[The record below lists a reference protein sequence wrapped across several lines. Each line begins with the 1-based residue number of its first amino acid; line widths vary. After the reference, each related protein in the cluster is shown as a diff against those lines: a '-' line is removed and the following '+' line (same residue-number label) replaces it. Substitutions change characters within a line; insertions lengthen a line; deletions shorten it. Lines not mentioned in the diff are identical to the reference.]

1 MTRAR
6 LLVVLALSA
15 GIAAAPNPDINP
27 DVRAVLAHDLKF
39 SNDDFAKLERNIVV
53 GHGLDTSAPGE
64 VALAGAVQ
72 VHATKA
78 EFFARVRD
86 IARFKQSPDVL
97 QIGRFSTPPT
107 AGDLAPLTVDRDD
120 FDVRTCRVGDCGVR
134 LPASVIRR
142 FQQEIDPTAPDAQER
157 GAALFKHVLLDDVTA
172 YVTGGPGRLVEY
184 DDGPRPIKPVD
195 EFAGLLR
202 SFPAIATL
210 APELPNHLKDFPSS
224 SLPGAEDFLYW
235 SKEKFGIAPFITV
248 THVTLICT
256 SAETCVMTTKDVYSS
271 RYFDASLALAIA
283 SDAVGTPNAFYL
295 VYANRSRANALKGGL
310 SRLRR
315 MVAEHRA
322 RGGLEASL
330 KTIKAQLE
338 KKP

>member
-6 LLVVLALSA
+6 LLVVLALCA
-15 GIAAAPNPDINP
+15 GIAASPNPDINP

-39 SNDDFAKLERNIVV
+39 SNEDLAKLERDNAVS
-53 GHGLDTSAPGE
+53 HGLDTSTAGE
-64 VALAGAVQ
+64 VALAGAVK

-86 IARFKQSPDVL
+86 IARFKQSPDVM
-97 QIGRFSTPPT
+97 QIGRFSNPPT
-107 AGDLAPLTVDRDD
+107 AADLAPLTVDRDD

-134 LPASVIRR
+134 LPAAVIRR
-142 FQQEIDPTAPDAQER
+142 FQQEIDPAAPDAQER
-157 GAALFKHVLLDDVTA
+157 GAALFKQVLLDDVTA
-172 YVTGGPGRLVEY
+172 YVTGGPARMLQY
-184 DDGPRPIKPVD
+184 DDGPRPIRPVD
-195 EFAGLLR
+195 EFESLLR
-202 SFPAIATL
+202 GFPAIATL
-210 APELPNHLKDFPSS
+210 VPELPNHLRDFPSG

-235 SKEKFGIAPFITV
+235 SKERFGIAPFITV

>member
-6 LLVVLALSA
+6 FLAVLALCA
-15 GIAAAPNPDINP
+15 AMAAAGNPDIHP
-27 DVRAVLAHDLKF
+27 DVLTVLAHDLKF
-39 SNDDFAKLERNIVV
+39 SSEDFARLERNNVV
-53 GHGLDTSAPGE
+53 SHGLDTSAAGE

-86 IARFKQSPDVL
+86 IARFKQSPDVM
-97 QIGRFSTPPT
+97 QIGRFGVPP
-107 AGDLAPLTVDRDD
+107 APADLSMLTVDRDD
-120 FDVRTCRVGDCGVR
+120 FDVRSCRVGDCGVR
-134 LPASVIRR
+134 LPAAVIHR
-142 FQQEIDPTAPDAQER
+142 FQEIDPKAADAQER
-157 GAALFKHVLLDDVTA
+157 GAALFKQVLLDEVTA
-172 YVTGGPGRLVEY
+172 YVTGHPRRLLEY
-184 DDGPRPIKPVD
+184 DDGPRPIRPVD
-195 EFAGLLR
+195 EFEGILR
-202 SFPAIATL
+202 SFPAIAAL
-210 APELPNHLKDFPSS
+210 VPGLPNHLKDFPSS
-224 SLPGAEDFLYW
+224 SLAGAEDFLYW

-256 SAETCVMTTKDVYSS
+256 SEQTCVMTTKDVYSS

-283 SDAVGTPNAFYL
+283 SDAVDTPKAFYL
-295 VYANRSRANALKGGL
+295 VYANRSRASALKGGL

-315 MVAEHRA
+315 MVAERRA

-338 KKP
+338 KTP

>member
-1 MTRAR
+1 M
-6 LLVVLALSA
+6 
-15 GIAAAPNPDINP
+15 
-27 DVRAVLAHDLKF
+27 
-39 SNDDFAKLERNIVV
+39 
-53 GHGLDTSAPGE
+53 
-64 VALAGAVQ
+64 
-72 VHATKA
+72 
-78 EFFARVRD
+78 
-86 IARFKQSPDVL
+86 
-97 QIGRFSTPPT
+97 
-107 AGDLAPLTVDRDD
+107 
-120 FDVRTCRVGDCGVR
+120 
-134 LPASVIRR
+134 
-142 FQQEIDPTAPDAQER
+142 R
-157 GAALFKHVLLDDVTA
+157 G
-172 YVTGGPGRLVEY
+172 
-184 DDGPRPIKPVD
+184 
-195 EFAGLLR
+195 
-202 SFPAIATL
+202 FPAIATL
-210 APELPNHLKDFPSS
+210 VPELPNHLRDFPSG

-235 SKEKFGIAPFITV
+235 SKERFGIAPFITV

-315 MVAEHRA
+315 MVAERRA

>member
-6 LLVVLALSA
+6 LLVVLALCA
-15 GIAAAPNPDINP
+15 GMAAAENPDINP
-27 DVRAVLAHDLKF
+27 DVRALLAHDLRF
-39 SNDDFAKLERNIVV
+39 SNEDFAKLERNNVV
-53 GHGLDTSAPGE
+53 SHGLDAGAAGE

-72 VHATKA
+72 VHASKA

-86 IARFKQSPDVL
+86 IARFKQSPDVM
-97 QIGRFSTPPT
+97 QIGRFSNPPT
-107 AGDLAPLTVDRDD
+107 LADLAPLTVDRDD
-120 FDVRTCRVGDCGVR
+120 FDVRSCRVGDCGVR
-134 LPASVIRR
+134 LPAATIRR
-142 FQQEIDPTAPDAQER
+142 FQQEIDPKAPDAQER
-157 GAALFKHVLLDDVTA
+157 GAALFKQVLLDDVTA
-172 YVTGGPGRLVEY
+172 YVTGGPGRLLEY
-184 DDGPRPIKPVD
+184 DDGSRPIKPVE
-195 EFAGLLR
+195 EFEGILR
-202 SFPAIATL
+202 NFSAIHILVPDL
-210 APELPNHLKDFPSS
+210 ANHLKDFPSN

-235 SKEKFGIAPFITV
+235 SKEKFGIEPFITV
-248 THVTLICT
+248 THVTLTCT

-271 RYFDASLALAIA
+271 RYVDASLALAIA

-315 MVAEHRA
+315 MMAERRA